1 MYALNAPSPPPTP
14 AAAAATRAY
23 LMPPQLL
30 LLALLLIFF
39 LRKLTTDSRTTSN
52 QCYRIFVSVLL
63 LSLLAALTIKSLLQ
77 NPFHAHSNNAAG
89 VVSRNCQHSS
99 MQRACIYGSNQFATK
114 TGRQCNA
121 ANPQAKLELHKTI
134 FWSPST
140 TVVVFF
146 FFYRFVCLMHLS

>member
-14 AAAAATRAY
+14 AAAATRAY

-39 LRKLTTDSRTTSN
+39 LQKLTTDSRTTSN
-52 QCYRIFVSVLL
+52 QCYRFFASVLL

-77 NPFHAHSNNAAG
+77 NPFHTHSNNAAG
-89 VVSRNCQHSS
+89 VVSGNCQHSS
-99 MQRACIYGSNQFATK
+99 MQSARIYGSNQFATK
-114 TGRQCNA
+114 IGRQCNA
-121 ANPQAKLELHKTI
+121 ANPQTKLELHKTI

-140 TVVVFF
+140 TVVVVFF
-146 FFYRFVCLMHLS
+146 FFYRFVCLLHLS

>member
-14 AAAAATRAY
+14 AAARAH

-30 LLALLLIFF
+30 LLALLVIFF
-39 LRKLTTDSRTTSN
+39 LRKLTTDSRATSN
-52 QCYRIFVSVLL
+52 QCYRFFVSVLL

-77 NPFHAHSNNAAG
+77 NPFHTHGNIAAG

-99 MQRACIYGSNQFATK
+99 MQRARIYGSNQFATK
-114 TGRQCNA
+114 TGMQCNA
-121 ANPQAKLELHKTI
+121 ANPQAMEFHKTI

-146 FFYRFVCLMHLS
+146 FFYRFVYLLHLYI